1 MFITNAITDADAA
14 RAAAVPLT
22 PVLLASAYLG
32 RIEAFTVFADE
43 FVVPVLQTQ
52 VADDRGRV
60 YGGLFYRSLA
70 YCKSAAVLNAPVHQ
84 QVLTGIERSMVEL
97 AVDMALIHHNA
108 VPQALELFLA
118 FVRSQKLK
126 SARRAARFFDDHPEF
141 DTTPSIAD
149 PQREFVA
156 KEATSIEADEG
167 RLWPGRMPPHWS
179 KLDLITRAAKISPE
193 FERLATD
200 GYDIR
205 NFSIHSGLAGVAGL
219 EKGGFET
226 LCMLALLNIGGCVHE
241 LLKMVIQEFH
251 LYRVIDECWDTLQRL
266 DESAAF
272 ILIDKR
278 LQTLGE
284 EPRFLLH
291 SQPTR

>member
-1 MFITNAITDADAA
+1 MFITNTITEADAA

-43 FVVPVLQTQ
+43 FVVPVLQGQ
-52 VADDRGRV
+52 VPDDRGRL
-60 YGGLFYRSLA
+60 YSGLFYRALA

-97 AVDMALIHHNA
+97 AVDMALVHHNV
-108 VPQALELFLA
+108 VPDALDLFLA

-126 SARRAARFFDDHPEF
+126 SARRAAKFFDDHPEF

-156 KEATSIEADEG
+156 KKAAGIEADET
-167 RLWPGRMPPHWS
+167 RLWPGRMPQHWS
-179 KLDLITRAAKISPE
+179 RLDLIARASKISPE

-205 NFSIHSGLAGVAGL
+205 NFSIHPGLAGVAGL
-219 EKGGFET
+219 EKSGFET
-226 LCMLALLNIGGCVHE
+226 LCMLALLNIGSCLHE
-241 LLKMVIQEFH
+241 LLKMVIQEFRFY
-251 LYRVIDECWDTLQRL
+251 LVIDDCWETLQRL

-272 ILIDKR
+272 VLVDKR

-291 SQPTR
+291 TRPAR